1 MICRIILYLFLLSL
15 PKAQPDLK
23 FHPFDWV
30 QYRKTGGIN
39 SISISD
45 RYAFLGSENGGILRF
60 NLFSERFEEPIT
72 TAQGL
77 RSNSISSVHYASN
90 GYLWVGTPLGVEYSN
105 NSEGDW
111 NFINKRNLK
120 IPFNAVIE
128 QIGESDQDIWI
139 RANGSVY
146 RLDRITGIVLDIM
159 SFPNQSVSWSSQNQY
174 FGDNSS
180 ILTKYSLLDG
190 WISDF
195 SSLIHPNG
203 RQINITTMFITN
215 LGEIWIGAENG
226 YLFRGNNT
234 MQTLSPFQFS
244 LAGTD
249 IQYIEGTNSLW
260 LAGRKENGY
269 NGITYFDPLSMDT
282 QMYLFDDTINMDI
295 TSIFSIIEM
304 KNEIWFGGNDVILR
318 YNKKDNY
325 WKTETYNLPNL
336 YSEIT
341 TLVEFHDNVWLG
353 TDRGLYV
360 LNKKNKNLIDHE
372 IIKSFS
378 NMLIFDLYIYDN
390 LVFIATEVGLFIYDN
405 NNNRIYEG
413 KNFGYNDSEFIFPIR
428 NTDYTALASNK
439 RNIFA
444 ANQSGVISFNFRTR
458 KWSNAVDASIF
469 GGLQIKSMVTD
480 KEIIFVSTIAG
491 LIKYDMRKKLM
502 DIYNY
507 PFIGQVHHMYIKG
520 RKLWLG
526 TSEGLISFRFK

>member
-1 MICRIILYLFLLSL
+1 MICRIIFYLFLFSL
-15 PKAQPDLK
+15 LKAQPDLK

-146 RLDRITGIVLDIM
+146 RLDRITGVVLDIM
-159 SFPNQSVSWSSQNQY
+159 SFPNESVSWSSQHRY
-174 FGDNSS
+174 FGDYSS
-180 ILTKYSLLDG
+180 ILMKYSLLDG
-190 WISDF
+190 WISDL

-226 YLFRGNNT
+226 YLFRGNKT

-249 IQYIEGTNSLW
+249 IQHIEGKSSLW
-260 LAGRKENGY
+260 LAGQKENGY
-269 NGITYFDPLSMDT
+269 NGITYFDPLSIDT
-282 QMYLFDDTINMDI
+282 QMFLFDDIINMDK
-295 TSIFSIIEM
+295 TSIFSIIDM
-304 KNEIWFGGNDVILR
+304 KNEIWFGGDDVILT

-341 TLVEFHDNVWLG
+341 TLVESHDNVWLG

-360 LNKKNKNLIDHE
+360 LNKKNKNLIGHE
-372 IIKSFS
+372 ILKPFS
-378 NMLIFDLYIYDN
+378 NMFIFDLYIHEN
-390 LVFIATEVGLFIYDN
+390 LVFIATEVGLFIYDI

-413 KNFGYNDSEFIFPIR
+413 KNFGYNDSEFIFPVR
-428 NTDYTALASNK
+428 NTEYTALASNN

-444 ANQSGVISFNFRTR
+444 ANRSGVISFNFRTR

-469 GGLQIKSMVTD
+469 GGLQIKSMVSN
-480 KEIIFVSTIAG
+480 KEIIFVSTIGG
-491 LIKYDMRKKLM
+491 LIKYDMRKNLM